1 VATTAATT
9 APAAATPAT
18 TAAGTPTT
26 TPAPPPVRIVAF
38 GDSTA
43 KTNATGLIQWGT
55 DTGQAVVSDAG
66 TVAGCGITRADRIK
80 FQGGTQTLPE
90 GCLFWPTHW
99 PEVLAANPADVAL
112 LGDGPWELV
121 DHQRSGDQWRRLG
134 DPVYD
139 QYVHDELLTA
149 TDVLL
154 AHVSK
159 VVWFTNLYFHPAWG
173 TTEAGRQDPINDTG
187 QVDRLNDIIRR
198 IAAERPDVV
207 LVDLAEHVA
216 GIPGADTDQSLR
228 PDGVHLSPQAS
239 RTMADW
245 YGPLIVAAAREG

>member
-1 VATTAATT
+1 VAAGAPSTTTLAGGAPSTTA
-9 APAAATPAT
+9 
-18 TAAGTPTT
+18 
-26 TPAPPPVRIVAF
+26 APPPVRIVAF

-43 KTNATGLIQWGT
+43 KTNATGLIQWGAE
-55 DTGQAVVSDAG
+55 TGQAVVSDAG
-66 TVAGCGITRADRIK
+66 TVAGCGITRADKIK
-80 FQGGTQTLPE
+80 FQGATVALAE

-99 PEVLAANPADVAL
+99 PEVLAANSADVAL

-121 DHQRSGDQWRRLG
+121 DHQRRGDQWRRLG

-139 QYVHDELLTA
+139 QYVHDELLAA

-173 TTEAGRQDPINDTG
+173 TTEAGRQDPINDTV
-187 QVDRLNDIIRR
+187 QVDRLNNIIRR
-198 IAAERPDVV
+198 IATERPAVV
-207 LVDLAEHVA
+207 LVDLAQRVA

-228 PDGVHLSPQAS
+228 PDGVHLSPEAS

-245 YGPLIVAAAREG
+245 YGPQIVAAARS